1 MGLKVLIITYYWPPA
16 GGPGVQRWLKFV
28 KYLPEFDI
36 EPIVYCP
43 ENPNYPIVDE
53 SLVNEI
59 PENSTVLK
67 QPIKEPYGIANVF
80 SKGRAKKIS
89 TGVIPKAKKQSFI
102 EKAMLYVRGN
112 YFIPDARKNWVKP
125 SVSYLSNYIRE
136 HQIETIITT
145 GPPHSLHLIG
155 LQLKEKLNVKWLAD
169 FRDPWTTIGYHKELK
184 LTDASKSKHLT
195 LESKVLNTA
204 DEIIVTSNH
213 TKNEFQSKTKQPIS
227 VITNGY
233 DIHNVRVEGK
243 DEFFTISHIG
253 SLLSE
258 RNPTI
263 LWETLSELI
272 KEDEAF
278 SKAFQLNL
286 VGVVSDDVI
295 ESIYSKG
302 LKNHVRVVGYVSH
315 DEAIKFQMKSQL
327 LLLIEI
333 DSEDTKAIIP
343 GKVFEYLISE
353 TPILAIGPNEADV
366 EKIIKSTNT
375 GTYFTYTQ
383 KSELKLQLLNY
394 FRAYQNNELSV
405 NAIGLQPYSRKAL
418 TEKLS
423 KIISNK

>member
-1 MGLKVLIITYYWPPA
+1 MPNKNNIPNITELTKATLLPVSTTA
-16 GGPGVQRWLKFV
+16 GSNL
-28 KYLPEFDI
+28 
-36 EPIVYCP
+36 
-43 ENPNYPIVDE
+43 
-53 SLVNEI
+53 
-59 PENSTVLK
+59 NSMVCF
-67 QPIKEPYGIANVF
+67 PF
-80 SKGRAKKIS
+80 
-89 TGVIPKAKKQSFI
+89 
-102 EKAMLYVRGN
+102 
-112 YFIPDARKNWVKP
+112 
-125 SVSYLSNYIRE
+125 
-136 HQIETIITT
+136 
-145 GPPHSLHLIG
+145 
-155 LQLKEKLNVKWLAD
+155 
-169 FRDPWTTIGYHKELK
+169 
-184 LTDASKSKHLT
+184 
-195 LESKVLNTA
+195 
-204 DEIIVTSNH
+204 
-213 TKNEFQSKTKQPIS
+213 
-227 VITNGY
+227 
-233 DIHNVRVEGK
+233 
-243 DEFFTISHIG
+243 G
-253 SLLSE
+253 S
-258 RNPTI
+258 
-263 LWETLSELI
+263 
-272 KEDEAF
+272 

-375 GTYFTYTQ
+375 GTYFTYVQ
-383 KSELKLQLLNY
+383 KPELKLQLLNY